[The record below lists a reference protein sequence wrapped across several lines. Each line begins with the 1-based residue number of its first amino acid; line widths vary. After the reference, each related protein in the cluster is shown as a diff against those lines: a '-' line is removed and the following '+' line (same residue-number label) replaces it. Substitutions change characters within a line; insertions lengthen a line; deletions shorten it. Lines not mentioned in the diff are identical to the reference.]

1 MSKYIEFGH
10 QQTNSYNEPLIK
22 RVDLEK
28 KFRKLDTWDEMLVE
42 GGQQDQY
49 RDYSAVEAGDG
60 TAGTVIQRKL
70 HALCETYKSE
80 IQNMP
85 IIKTFAGK

>member
-1 MSKYIEFGH
+1 
-10 QQTNSYNEPLIK
+10 
-22 RVDLEK
+22 
-28 KFRKLDTWDEMLVE
+28 MLLE